1 MKQIVLRDSISKT
14 PDFCPLAVNVAY
26 ETAQNIA
33 KQAEAEFI
41 TKFMQSVIID
51 RKRRCVIPDR
61 SFLKDAENK
70 KLSFRASIIPFS
82 GTGWYLIQDSEGL
95 VSETGRYSCYEDAR
109 TRLIEEARDRME
121 LETGEEWSTEKI
133 TDALITGSSPNGFT
147 LTGGCCGCSNT
158 ERLDYIRIK
167 PMHET
172 RDPFRYACFCIVY
185 VN

>member
-1 MKQIVLRDSISKT
+1 MKQIVLRDSISNT

-51 RKRRCVIPDR
+51 RKRRCVIPDK

-109 TRLIEEARDRME
+109 ARLIEKARDRME

-147 LTGGCCGCSNT
+147 LTGGYCGCSNT

-172 RDPFRYACFCIVY
+172 RDPFWYACFCIVY
-185 VN
+185 IN